1 MPYEIV
7 HTSLGCNIHITTISP
22 HINLHI
28 SWWSAMLSCSI
39 ESRLVV
45 LHSCSTVRLTQYI
58 LSCVKQNMNQQTDCD
73 HIRNFFFWEL
83 SRNKNTFTRPMVHC
97 FRISLINIH
106 SYSLSAQG
114 IYMLFLASS
123 TELISFC
130 KTDGGP
136 NFSTK

>member
-7 HTSLGCNIHITTISP
+7 HISLGCNIHITTISP
-22 HINLHI
+22 HINLQFERCV

-39 ESRLVV
+39 CSRLVV

-106 SYSLSAQG
+106 SYSLSAQC
-114 IYMLFLASS
+114 IHAILSIFFRVNLV
-123 TELISFC
+123 LQNKRRPKF
-130 KTDGGP
+130 
-136 NFSTK
+136 